1 MCVSCLSWRLWV
13 QLVDRPTA
21 PIAPFTFLDQR
32 HFKRES
38 ATGIAQYV
46 TIFQYLILRLMLS
59 VERTK
64 AFLPGAQL
72 GAQRIN
78 ADHLYTA
85 GMPR

>member
-1 MCVSCLSWRLWV
+1 MRVSCLSWRFGIK
-13 QLVDRPTA
+13 LVDRQTA
-21 PIAPFTFLDQR
+21 AITPFTFLDQR
-32 HFKRES
+32 PFKRES

-64 AFLPGAQL
+64 AFLPGARL